1 MFVFQMR
8 LSFLLPQQCSINV
21 LLTLIYWS
29 WNSTAQWMLMSFKQM
44 EKTYECLPSSSL
56 GQLHQVAGERLL
68 VGYKWVASVL
78 SREIAP
84 QPCIYWHRKISLQL
98 SILQPPTRGK
108 NCCGLLWLHI
118 SLTGFYNQIFYPHR
132 KWISTVKCNNKL
144 KKYTW
149 D

>member
-8 LSFLLPQQCSINV
+8 LSFLLSQQCSINV

-56 GQLHQVAGERLL
+56 GQLHQVAGEVACGIQMSSISPLQRNCSTALHIL
-68 VGYKWVASVL
+68 TQENISPAVNPSASYK
-78 SREIAP
+78 
-84 QPCIYWHRKISLQL
+84 RK
-98 SILQPPTRGK
+98 K
-108 NCCGLLWLHI
+108 LLWFVV
-118 SLTGFYNQIFYPHR
+118 TTYQFNWFYNQIFYPHR